1 MIYFIVL
8 YLLYLLSEKMII
20 INQKDSDFSKK
31 IKTLAR
37 LFVIMFVLLN
47 FYGYCVS
54 NVIYSCVLIYI
65 ISFIKND
72 EIKDFLDTFNFYK
85 EGFQSENNDMIFR
98 RKIPDIKNGRSVNQH
113 YVIDSD
119 QLNSLEETNNQYSR
133 FELAAIKNIL
143 ENRLWITNDDNK
155 MRINIEDRI
164 NLEKKREGNRRRR
177 RRNSKTSKIYFLL
190 Y

>member
-1 MIYFIVL
+1 
-8 YLLYLLSEKMII
+8 
-20 INQKDSDFSKK
+20 
-31 IKTLAR
+31 
-37 LFVIMFVLLN
+37 MFVLLN

-54 NVIYSCVLIYI
+54 NVICGCVLIYI

-164 NLEKKREGNRRRR
+164 NLEKKEKEIEEEEEEIAKPAK
-177 RRNSKTSKIYFLL
+177 SIFYYIKKFITYLL
-190 Y
+190 SLIGL